1 VVSRK
6 DVVLPVV
13 TKADDCS
20 VRISV
25 VMAMIGIYM
34 MVG

>member
-13 TKADDCS
+13 TKADDFS

-25 VMAMIGIYM
+25 VMAMSGIYM